1 MTEKS
6 KRTGGRSKDT
16 QNRIKFKKKKGENKK
31 QMQQMKKVT
40 NLADI
45 I

>member
-16 QNRIKFKKKKGENKK
+16 QNRIKFKKKGENKK

>member
-16 QNRIKFKKKKGENKK
+16 QNRIKFKKKKEKIKNKCNK
-31 QMQQMKKVT
+31 
-40 NLADI
+40 
-45 I
+45 